1 MKIKL
6 FQIDAF
12 ADKVF
17 SGNPA
22 AVCVLEQWLSDK
34 MMQNIASE
42 NNLSETAFTVKK
54 DNKYELRWFTPLA
67 EVALCGH
74 ATLATAFVIFNIIEK
89 DLTTIN
95 FQSKHS
101 GLLQVT
107 KNDDLLTLNFP
118 ADQPQEVEQ
127 MQELTSALGLSPQKV
142 LKGKTDYLLV
152 YSSQEE
158 IESVKPDFNKLL
170 KLDVRGI
177 IITAPG
183 DKVDFVSR
191 FFGPAVGVNED
202 PVTGSA
208 HTTLI
213 PYWAIELG
221 KTKLQARQLS
231 KRGGNL
237 ECEFLG
243 ERVNIS
249 GKAVLY
255 MTAEIEI

>member
-1 MKIKL
+1 ML
-6 FQIDAF
+6 FNF
-12 ADKVF
+12 
-17 SGNPA
+17 
-22 AVCVLEQWLSDK
+22 
-34 MMQNIASE
+34 
-42 NNLSETAFTVKK
+42 
-54 DNKYELRWFTPLA
+54 
-67 EVALCGH
+67 
-74 ATLATAFVIFNIIEK
+74 IEK

-95 FQSKHS
+95 FQSKHN
-101 GLLQVT
+101 GILQVIKT
-107 KNDDLLTLNFP
+107 DDLLTLNFP
-118 ADQPQEVEQ
+118 ADTPQEVKQ
-127 MQELTSALGLSPQKV
+127 IPELTSALGLSPQKV

-152 YSSQEE
+152 YSNQEE
-158 IESVKPDFNKLL
+158 IESVKPDFNQLL

-213 PYWAIELG
+213 PYWATELG
-221 KTKLQARQLS
+221 KTRLQARQLS
-231 KRGGNL
+231 NRGGNL
-237 ECEFLG
+237 ACEFLG